1 MQRWSGESVEESD
14 YSVCIKSQLNKM
26 SQNYSSSISLAQT
39 ADDHVLQS
47 ENSSTEDLSPALTTT

>member
-1 MQRWSGESVEESD
+1 MQQWSGESVEESD

-26 SQNYSSSISLAQT
+26 SQSYSSSISLAQT
-39 ADDHVLQS
+39 ADDHALQS